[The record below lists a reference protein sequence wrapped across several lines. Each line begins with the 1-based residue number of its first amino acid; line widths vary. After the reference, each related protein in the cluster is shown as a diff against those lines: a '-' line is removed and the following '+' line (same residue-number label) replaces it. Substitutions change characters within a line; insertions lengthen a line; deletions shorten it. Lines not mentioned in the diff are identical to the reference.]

1 MRSSRSAGYPVRR
14 RRTSLD
20 GVAEHRIP
28 KQVPGLALTAAAV
41 TAAWFANRMW
51 PAVSPLTA
59 AVVLGVV
66 AANLLP
72 GATMTAARPGL
83 QVAARRLMRLG
94 IVLLGLQ
101 LALGD
106 VLKLG
111 WQSLVLVVAV
121 VFATFF
127 GTQWIGHRMGLPG
140 RQPLLIATG
149 FAICGASAV
158 AAMEGVT
165 RRPGE
170 SEDDPD
176 PVVAVALVTLCGS
189 LAILVLPLLRGPL
202 GLHDPAVFGHWVGA
216 SVHDVGQV
224 VAASTSGGTVAV
236 NGAVVVKLMR
246 VAMLAPMVAGT
257 ALVWRR
263 RAVGMAGTAG
273 AAPAPAEENILTM
286 SSSRS
291 MALAAVGSGAGAS
304 SGAVGGDCTPP
315 GTVGRATGSGSTAVA
330 GREPGAIADP
340 SPGSATGE
348 PGPDSRS
355 EPAAPEHPPIVP
367 LFVAGFLAMITL
379 RTAGVLPAA
388 ALGAG
393 KQLQDLLLAA
403 GMFGL
408 GTGVRVREL
417 ARTGAKPLL
426 LGLASWALIASAA
439 YIGVRLTS

>member
-1 MRSSRSAGYPVRR
+1 MGRSWIA
-14 RRTSLD
+14 
-20 GVAEHRIP
+20 
-28 KQVPGLALTAAAV
+28 GLALTAGAV
-41 TAAWFANRMW
+41 VVAWFANRMW
-51 PAVSPLTA
+51 PTLSPLTA
-59 AVVLGVV
+59 AVVLGVL

-72 GATMTAARPGL
+72 APAMAAARPGL
-83 QVAARRLMRLG
+83 QIAAKRVMRLG

-111 WQSLVLVVAV
+111 WQTLALVVAV

-127 GTQWIGHRMGLPG
+127 GTQWLGRRMGLPG

-202 GLHDPAVFGHWVGA
+202 GLHDPAMFGHWVGA

-224 VAASTSGGTVAV
+224 VATAGSGGAVAV

-257 ALVWRR
+257 AVAWRR
-263 RAVGMAGTAG
+263 RAA
-273 AAPAPAEENILTM
+273 AAPVEMVAAPV
-286 SSSRS
+286 RVP
-291 MALAAVGSGAGAS
+291 VGVGAGAY
-304 SGAVGGDCTPP
+304 THEEIE
-315 GTVGRATGSGSTAVA
+315 TAQ
-330 GREPGAIADP
+330 P
-340 SPGSATGE
+340 S
-348 PGPDSRS
+348 S
-355 EPAAPEHPPIVP
+355 EPPVQAPKHPPIVP
-367 LFVAGFLAMITL
+367 LFVAGFLAMIAI
-379 RTAGVLPAA
+379 RTAGVLPAST
-388 ALGAG
+388 LGAA
-393 KQLQDLLLAA
+393 KQLQDLLLAG

-408 GTGVRVREL
+408 GTGVRLREL
-417 ARTGAKPLL
+417 ARTGAKPLA

>member
-1 MRSSRSAGYPVRR
+1 V
-14 RRTSLD
+14 
-20 GVAEHRIP
+20 
-28 KQVPGLALTAAAV
+28 
-41 TAAWFANRMW
+41 
-51 PAVSPLTA
+51 
-59 AVVLGVV
+59 
-66 AANLLP
+66 NLLP
-72 GATMTAARPGL
+72 AATMSAARPGL
-83 QVAARRLMRLG
+83 QIAAKRVMRIG

-111 WQSLVLVVAV
+111 WQTLLVVLAV

-127 GTQWIGHRMGLPG
+127 GTQWLGRRMGLPG

-224 VAASTSGGTVAV
+224 VATAGSGGAVAV

-246 VAMLAPMVAGT
+246 VAMLAPMVAGM
-257 ALVWRR
+257 AVAWRR
-263 RAVGMAGTAG
+263 RAAAAVPDTPESIAG
-273 AAPAPAEENILTM
+273 AITETSNSAASAP
-286 SSSRS
+286 RS
-291 MALAAVGSGAGAS
+291 MALAGIGSAIANRGM
-304 SGAVGGDCTPP
+304 
-315 GTVGRATGSGSTAVA
+315 AVA
-330 GREPGAIADP
+330 TVTGGSAAVATTGEH
-340 SPGSATGE
+340 GSAT
-348 PGPDSRS
+348 
-355 EPAAPEHPPIVP
+355 PAANPEHPPIVP
-367 LFVAGFLAMITL
+367 LFVAGFLAMIAI
-379 RTAGVLPAA
+379 RTTGVLPAGT
-388 ALGAG
+388 LGAA
-393 KQLQDLLLAA
+393 KQLQDLLLAG

-417 ARTGAKPLL
+417 ARTGAKPLV

>member
-1 MRSSRSAGYPVRR
+1 MGKSP
-14 RRTSLD
+14 
-20 GVAEHRIP
+20 I
-28 KQVPGLALTAAAV
+28 PGLALTAGAV
-41 TAAWFANRMW
+41 VAAWFANRMW
-51 PAVSPLTA
+51 PTLSPLTA
-59 AVVLGVV
+59 AVVLGVL

-72 GATMTAARPGL
+72 ASVMTAARPGL
-83 QVAARRLMRLG
+83 QIAAKRVMRLG

-111 WQSLVLVVAV
+111 WQMLVLVVAV

-127 GTQWIGHRMGLPG
+127 GTQWLGRRMGLPG

-176 PVVAVALVTLCGS
+176 PVLAVALVTLCGS

-224 VAASTSGGTVAV
+224 VAASSSGGATAV
-236 NGAVVVKLMR
+236 NAAVVVKLMR

-257 ALVWRR
+257 AVAWRR
-263 RAVGMAGTAG
+263 RVAG
-273 AAPAPAEENILTM
+273 AQPDEAVAAPVTTSVRSKVLAGVGAGSSGSSGSAGHVDQAPAAGVAAAATDHP
-286 SSSRS
+286 SSS
-291 MALAAVGSGAGAS
+291 AK
-304 SGAVGGDCTPP
+304 
-315 GTVGRATGSGSTAVA
+315 
-330 GREPGAIADP
+330 
-340 SPGSATGE
+340 
-348 PGPDSRS
+348 
-355 EPAAPEHPPIVP
+355 HPPIVP
-367 LFVAGFLAMITL
+367 LFVAGFLAMIAI
-379 RTAGVLPAA
+379 RTAGALPAST
-388 ALGAG
+388 LGAA
-393 KQLQDLLLAA
+393 KQLQDLLLAG

-408 GTGVRVREL
+408 GTGVRLREL
-417 ARTGAKPLL
+417 ARTGAKPLA

>member
-1 MRSSRSAGYPVRR
+1 MR
-14 RRTSLD
+14 
-20 GVAEHRIP
+20 I
-28 KQVPGLALTAAAV
+28 
-41 TAAWFANRMW
+41 
-51 PAVSPLTA
+51 
-59 AVVLGVV
+59 
-66 AANLLP
+66 
-72 GATMTAARPGL
+72 
-83 QVAARRLMRLG
+83 G

-111 WQSLVLVVAV
+111 WQTLLVVLVV

-127 GTQWIGHRMGLPG
+127 GTQWLGGRMRLPG

-165 RRPGE
+165 RRPGQ
-170 SEDDPD
+170 SADDPD

-202 GLHDPAVFGHWVGA
+202 GLHDPAMFGHWVGA

-224 VAASTSGGTVAV
+224 VATSGSGGAAAV
-236 NGAVVVKLMR
+236 KGAVVVKLMR

-257 ALVWRR
+257 AVAWRR
-263 RAVGMAGTAG
+263 RTPVPEKAAAELPVPVGVGAGIRPVADMAPAARNTGAVTAGTLNAVNAMNAADTADSASTADS
-273 AAPAPAEENILTM
+273 AAPAAK
-286 SSSRS
+286 
-291 MALAAVGSGAGAS
+291 
-304 SGAVGGDCTPP
+304 
-315 GTVGRATGSGSTAVA
+315 
-330 GREPGAIADP
+330 
-340 SPGSATGE
+340 
-348 PGPDSRS
+348 
-355 EPAAPEHPPIVP
+355 HPPIVP
-367 LFVAGFLAMITL
+367 LFVAGFLAMIAL
-379 RTAGVLPAA
+379 RTSGVLPASTLSA
-388 ALGAG
+388 A

-417 ARTGAKPLL
+417 ARTGAKTLA

>member
-1 MRSSRSAGYPVRR
+1 LPDVGKSGSA
-14 RRTSLD
+14 
-20 GVAEHRIP
+20 
-28 KQVPGLALTAAAV
+28 GLALTAGAV
-41 TAAWFANRMW
+41 AVAWFASRMW
-51 PAVSPLTA
+51 PTLSPLTA
-59 AVVLGVV
+59 AVLLGVL

-72 GATMTAARPGL
+72 AATMSAARPGL
-83 QVAARRLMRLG
+83 QVAAKPVMRLG

-101 LALGD
+101 LALAD

-111 WQSLVLVVAV
+111 WQTLALVVAV

-127 GTQWIGHRMGLPG
+127 GTQWLGRRMGLPG

-176 PVVAVALVTLCGS
+176 PVVAIALVTLCGS

-202 GLHDPAVFGHWVGA
+202 GLHDPAAFGHWVGA

-224 VAASTSGGTVAV
+224 VATSSSGGAVAV

-257 ALVWRR
+257 AVAWRR
-263 RAVGMAGTAG
+263 RAAEAAAVKTVAAPVRVPVGVGVGVGVGAYTEGEITAEIGTA
-273 AAPAPAEENILTM
+273 E
-286 SSSRS
+286 
-291 MALAAVGSGAGAS
+291 
-304 SGAVGGDCTPP
+304 P
-315 GTVGRATGSGSTAVA
+315 GTVEPEPST
-330 GREPGAIADP
+330 
-340 SPGSATGE
+340 S
-348 PGPDSRS
+348 
-355 EPAAPEHPPIVP
+355 AAPTAKHPPIVP
-367 LFVAGFLAMITL
+367 LFVAGFLAMIAV
-379 RTAGVLPAA
+379 RTAGVLPAS
-388 ALGAG
+388 ALGAA
-393 KQLQDLLLAA
+393 KQLQDLLLAG

-408 GTGVRVREL
+408 GTGVRLREL
-417 ARTGAKPLL
+417 ARTGVKPLA

>member
-1 MRSSRSAGYPVRR
+1 MSSSPIGGYRGRPAATRLADMGKSR
-14 RRTSLD
+14 FPGLAPAARTTPGLALMSGAL
-20 GVAEHRIP
+20 
-28 KQVPGLALTAAAV
+28 PGLALTSGAV
-41 TAAWFANRMW
+41 VIAWFANRMW

-59 AVVLGVV
+59 AVVLGVL

-72 GATMTAARPGL
+72 AATMTAARPGL
-83 QVAARRLMRLG
+83 QVAAKRVMRLG

-111 WQSLVLVVAV
+111 WQTLALVVAV

-127 GTQWIGHRMGLPG
+127 GTQWLGHRMGLPG

-257 ALVWRR
+257 AVAWRR
-263 RAVGMAGTAG
+263 RMAGAASAKTPVAERAESKVLAGVGSGYRPTAG
-273 AAPAPAEENILTM
+273 A
-286 SSSRS
+286 S
-291 MALAAVGSGAGAS
+291 MASEDMTGANNEDSAAATASTGAEA
-304 SGAVGGDCTPP
+304 A
-315 GTVGRATGSGSTAVA
+315 
-330 GREPGAIADP
+330 E
-340 SPGSATGE
+340 
-348 PGPDSRS
+348 
-355 EPAAPEHPPIVP
+355 AAPKHPPIVP
-367 LFVAGFLAMITL
+367 LFVAGFLAMIAI
-379 RTAGVLPAA
+379 RTAGVLPTS
-388 ALGAG
+388 ALGTA
-393 KQLQDLLLAA
+393 KQLQDLLLAG

-408 GTGVRVREL
+408 GTGVRLREL
-417 ARTGAKPLL
+417 ARTGAKPLM

>member
-1 MRSSRSAGYPVRR
+1 MEK
-14 RRTSLD
+14 T
-20 GVAEHRIP
+20 RI
-28 KQVPGLALTAAAV
+28 PGLALTAGARLRAV
-41 TAAWFANRMW
+41 LPGLALTAGAVAAAWFANRMW
-51 PAVSPLTA
+51 PTLSPLTA
-59 AVVLGVV
+59 AVVLGVL

-72 GATMTAARPGL
+72 AAAMSAARPGL
-83 QVAARRLMRLG
+83 RVAAKPVMRLG
-94 IVLLGLQ
+94 IALLGLQ

-111 WQSLVLVVAV
+111 WQTLALVVAV

-127 GTQWIGHRMGLPG
+127 GTQWLGHRMGLPG

-202 GLHDPAVFGHWVGA
+202 GLHDPAAFGHWVGA

-224 VAASTSGGTVAV
+224 VATAGSGGAAAV

-257 ALVWRR
+257 AVAWRR
-263 RAVGMAGTAG
+263 AAGAAAPVAETV
-273 AAPAPAEENILTM
+273 AAPAPV
-286 SSSRS
+286 RV
-291 MALAAVGSGAGAS
+291 AVGVGAGPYADATIRAVKPNDAPS
-304 SGAVGGDCTPP
+304 VRTEGA
-315 GTVGRATGSGSTAVA
+315 
-330 GREPGAIADP
+330 
-340 SPGSATGE
+340 
-348 PGPDSRS
+348 
-355 EPAAPEHPPIVP
+355 EHPPIVP
-367 LFVAGFLAMITL
+367 LFVLGFLAMIAV
-379 RTAGVLPAA
+379 RTAGVLPAS
-388 ALGAG
+388 ALGAA
-393 KQLQDLLLAA
+393 KQLQDLLLAG

-408 GTGVRVREL
+408 GTGVRLREL
-417 ARTGAKPLL
+417 ARTGAKPLA

>member
-1 MRSSRSAGYPVRR
+1 MG
-14 RRTSLD
+14 
-20 GVAEHRIP
+20 
-28 KQVPGLALTAAAV
+28 KQGIPGLTLTAGAV
-41 TAAWFANRMW
+41 AVAWFANRMW

-59 AVVLGVV
+59 AVVLGVL

-72 GATMTAARPGL
+72 AAVMSAARPGL
-83 QVAARRLMRLG
+83 QVAAKQVMRLG

-111 WQSLVLVVAV
+111 WQTLVLVVAV

-127 GTQWIGHRMGLPG
+127 GTQWLGHRMGLPG

-176 PVVAVALVTLCGS
+176 PVLAVALVTLCGS

-224 VAASTSGGTVAV
+224 VAASSSGGAVAV
-236 NGAVVVKLMR
+236 NAAVVVKLMR

-257 ALVWRR
+257 AVAWRR
-263 RAVGMAGTAG
+263 RTR
-273 AAPAPAEENILTM
+273 AADEHK
-286 SSSRS
+286 
-291 MALAAVGSGAGAS
+291 AAVVSGAQNRVLAGVGA
-304 SGAVGGDCTPP
+304 GRQVGSFAADPIDP
-315 GTVGRATGSGSTAVA
+315 IDPIVPIGTEPEPVVPTAVPTA
-330 GREPGAIADP
+330 
-340 SPGSATGE
+340 SPTAK
-348 PGPDSRS
+348 
-355 EPAAPEHPPIVP
+355 HPPIVP
-367 LFVAGFLAMITL
+367 LFVVGFLAMIAL
-379 RTAGVLPAA
+379 RTTGVLPAS
-388 ALGAG
+388 ALDVG
-393 KQLQDLLLAA
+393 KQLQDLFLAG

-408 GTGVRVREL
+408 GTGVRLREL

>member
-1 MRSSRSAGYPVRR
+1 MGKSG
-14 RRTSLD
+14 L
-20 GVAEHRIP
+20 
-28 KQVPGLALTAAAV
+28 PGLALTAGTVAV
-41 TAAWFANRMW
+41 SWFANRMW
-51 PAVSPLTA
+51 PTLSPLTA
-59 AVVLGVV
+59 AVILGVL

-72 GATMTAARPGL
+72 AATMSAARPGA
-83 QVAARRLMRLG
+83 QIAAKRLMRLG

-127 GTQWIGHRMGLPG
+127 GTQWLGRRMGLPG

-165 RRPGE
+165 RRPGD

-176 PVVAVALVTLCGS
+176 PVLAVALVTLCGS

-202 GLHDPAVFGHWVGA
+202 GLHDPAMFGHWVGA

-224 VAASTSGGTVAV
+224 VATSSSGGAVAV

-257 ALVWRR
+257 AVAWRR
-263 RAVGMAGTAG
+263 RVAVPTAEV
-273 AAPAPAEENILTM
+273 AAAEAKLPVSVGVPAL
-286 SSSRS
+286 
-291 MALAAVGSGAGAS
+291 VG
-304 SGAVGGDCTPP
+304 VGGGSPNT
-315 GTVGRATGSGSTAVA
+315 ATEVTQPSDVA
-330 GREPGAIADP
+330 ADP
-340 SPGSATGE
+340 AATEAPVDAPSPPVAK
-348 PGPDSRS
+348 
-355 EPAAPEHPPIVP
+355 HPPIVP
-367 LFVAGFLAMITL
+367 LFVAGFLAMIAL
-379 RTAGVLPAA
+379 RTTGILPTS
-388 ALGAG
+388 ALNAG

-408 GTGVRVREL
+408 GTGVRLREL
-417 ARTGAKPLL
+417 ARTGAKPLA